1 MEADSFAQQEGGEV
15 KKSQWSSFEHREWIK
30 KPLQI
35 ELIEAPKRECLM
47 NKKQLLHF
55 FNCEWF
61 MFDNTLLLNKPCH
74 AICYLFLKKKI
85 FRSTEFQKL
94 ILVQFC
100 YLKLGIVNVSRCLLL
115 KMARIDTD

>member
-55 FNCEWF
+55 FNGEWF
-61 MFDNTLLLNKPCH
+61 MFDNTLLLNEPCH
-74 AICYLFLKKKI
+74 AICYLLKKKNLSI
-85 FRSTEFQKL
+85 
-94 ILVQFC
+94 
-100 YLKLGIVNVSRCLLL
+100 N
-115 KMARIDTD
+115 